1 MNVSA
6 GHGKPRFVEE
16 KMTDWV
22 AEMCGYRMWRVE
34 AAGFSGLGNH
44 KLIIIIWITSMRRK
58 ARDVSEDMG
67 RKSCQEKVFLCFTKN
82 PETYL
87 YLNKC
92 EPFAGF

>member
-1 MNVSA
+1 
-6 GHGKPRFVEE
+6 
-16 KMTDWV
+16 
-22 AEMCGYRMWRVE
+22 
-34 AAGFSGLGNH
+34 
-44 KLIIIIWITSMRRK
+44 MRRK